1 MAHRIGVMFRPEWP
15 PEELPGFA
23 LGAERAGYEELWL
36 VEDCFLVGGLTM
48 AASALAATRDITVAI
63 GLLPAAMRNP
73 ALAAM
78 EIAGL
83 ARLHPGRF
91 AAAFGHGVEP
101 WMRQIDARP
110 ANRLAALE
118 ETVAAVRALLAGESL
133 TVHGQH
139 VHLDDVKLAHRP
151 YDAPRI
157 LIGTTGPR
165 ALAAAGRA
173 ADGILLPEGSV
184 PAAVRWARGQ
194 ADAAGGAG
202 DVVVYTWLS
211 LDDDRS
217 AAAAALRP
225 GLEGWMRMGLYPA
238 LYEHAGIADGETVAD
253 LEDDRVRALAVA
265 GDARDCARAIAE
277 LWGAGADSVV
287 LVPRHED
294 RAEQIARFAAEVR
307 PLL

>member
-15 PEELPGFA
+15 PEELAGFA
-23 LGAERAGYEELWL
+23 RGAERAGYEELWL

-48 AASALAATRDITVAI
+48 AASALAATREVTVGI

-73 ALAAM
+73 AIAAM

-118 ETVAAVRALLAGESL
+118 ETVAAVRGLLAGESL
-133 TVHGQH
+133 TVHGRH
-139 VHLDDVKLAHRP
+139 VNLDGVKLAHRP
-151 YDAPRI
+151 YDAPPI

-165 ALAAAGRA
+165 ALAAAGRS

-184 PAAVRWARGQ
+184 PDAVRWARAE
-194 ADAAGGAG
+194 ADATGGAG
-202 DVVVYTWLS
+202 QVVVYAWLS

-225 GLEGWMRMGLYPA
+225 GLEGWMKMGLYPT
-238 LYEHAGIADGETVAD
+238 LRELAGIVEESPTE

-294 RAEQIARFAAEVR
+294 RAGQVARFASEVR

>member
-23 LGAERAGYEELWL
+23 RGAERAGYEELWL

-48 AASALAATRDITVAI
+48 AASALAATREVTVGI

-91 AAAFGHGVEP
+91 TTAFGHGVEP

-110 ANRLAALE
+110 KDRVAALE
-118 ETVAAVRALLAGESL
+118 ETVSAVRALLAGETL
-133 TVHGQH
+133 TVHGKH

-151 YDAPRI
+151 YEAPRI

-165 ALAAAGRA
+165 ALAAAGRS

-184 PAAVRWARGQ
+184 PAAVRWARAQ
-194 ADAAGGAG
+194 ADATGGAG
-202 DVVVYTWLS
+202 EVVVYAWLS
-211 LDDDRS
+211 LDDDRA

-225 GLEGWMRMGLYPA
+225 GLDGWMQMGLYPS
-238 LYEHAGIADGETVAD
+238 LREHAGVSEQSAAE
-253 LEDDRVRALAVA
+253 LEDDRIRALAVA

-294 RAEQIARFAAEVR
+294 RAGQVARFAAEVR

>member
-23 LGAERAGYEELWL
+23 RGAEQAGYEELWL

-48 AASALAATRDITVAI
+48 AASALAATREVTVGI
-63 GLLPAAMRNP
+63 GLLPAVVRNP
-73 ALAAM
+73 AIAAM

-110 ANRLAALE
+110 ADRLAALE
-118 ETVAAVRALLAGESL
+118 ETVTAVRALLTGESV
-133 TVHGQH
+133 TVHGKH
-139 VHLDDVKLAHRP
+139 VNLDDVKLAHRP
-151 YDAPRI
+151 YDAPPI

-165 ALAAAGRA
+165 ALAAAGRS
-173 ADGILLPEGSV
+173 ADGILLPEGTV
-184 PAAVRWARGQ
+184 PDAVRWARAQ

-202 DVVVYTWLS
+202 RVVVYAWLS

-225 GLEGWMRMGLYPA
+225 GLVGWMEMGLYPT
-238 LYEHAGIADGETVAD
+238 LRELAGVVEESPAE

-294 RAEQIARFAAEVR
+294 RAGQVARFAAEVR